1 MKSAR
6 PKVLHPVCGLPMLAY
21 ATRALR
27 AAGVPRPVVV
37 VPAGSELSP
46 DFAAAAG
53 DRARLVPQASPRGTA
68 DALLAARSA
77 CATARRLLV
86 MTADTPLLRSDT
98 LRRLMDTHAT
108 KRPAITMLTARV
120 SDPSGLGRV
129 VRGAGGS
136 VAAVVEEKEAGPATR
151 ALNEVN
157 SGCYAFDATW
167 IWDIL
172 PRIRRSRTGEFYLT
186 DAIAFAIDTG
196 KEVATVVTDD
206 PLEVSGVNDRA
217 QLAGVDAAMRRR
229 ILEGLMTA
237 GVSVIDPATTYV
249 DATVEIEA
257 DTVVAPNT
265 HLRGKTRIGSACEIG
280 PNSILTDVTVGDGA
294 RVIASF
300 AEAAR
305 IGARA
310 NVGPFSRV
318 RPGTVIDDDVYVG
331 NFAEIKNSRIG
342 SGTHIGHFSYT
353 GDATLGRRVN
363 IGAGTVTCN
372 FDGKV
377 KNRTVIGDDA
387 SIGSDT
393 MLVAP
398 IKVGARARTGAG
410 AVATA
415 DIPPG
420 VTVVG
425 VPARPLERGKA
436 GASARR
442 DGGRR

>member
-6 PKVLHPVCGLPMLAY
+6 PKVLHPVCGLPMLGH

-27 AAGVPRPVVV
+27 AAGVPRSVVV
-37 VPAGSELSP
+37 VPAGSERSS

-53 DRARLVPQASPRGTA
+53 ERSRLVPQARPRGTA

-77 CATARRLLV
+77 CGTARRLLV
-86 MTADTPLLRSDT
+86 MTADTPLLRPET
-98 LRRLMDTHAT
+98 LRSLMDAHAAA
-108 KRPAITMLTARV
+108 RPAITMLTARV
-120 SDPSGLGRV
+120 PDPDGLGRV
-129 VRGAGGS
+129 IRAADGS
-136 VAAVVEEKEAGPATR
+136 VAAVVEQKEADPATR
-151 ALNEVN
+151 AIDEIN
-157 SGCYAFDATW
+157 SGCCAVDAAW
-167 IWDIL
+167 IWDTL
-172 PRIRRSRTGEFYLT
+172 PRIRRSSTGEFYLT

-196 KEVATVVTDD
+196 REVATVTAED
-206 PLEVSGVNDRA
+206 PLDVSGVNDRA
-217 QLAGVDAAMRRR
+217 QLASVNAAMRRR
-229 ILEGLMTA
+229 VLNDLMAA
-237 GVSVIDPATTYV
+237 GVSVVDPATTYV
-249 DATVEIEA
+249 DVTVEIEA

-265 HLRGKTRIGSACEIG
+265 HLRGRTRIGASCEIG

-294 RVIASF
+294 RVIASY
-300 AEAAR
+300 AEAVQ

-310 NVGPFSRV
+310 SVGPFSRL
-318 RPGTVIDDDVYVG
+318 RPGTVIEADVYVG

-377 KNRTVIGDDA
+377 KHRTVIGDDA

-415 DIPPG
+415 DIPAG
-420 VTVVG
+420 MTVVG
-425 VPARPLERGKA
+425 VPARPLERGGKSK
-436 GASARR
+436 GAERARR
-442 DGGRR
+442 PR